1 MEFRKTKVYS
11 ILNNK
16 CPHCS
21 QGNFFK
27 TNHPYNLK
35 EFGIMNKK
43 CTLCNEDFIKEPGYY
58 FGASYVSYALTV
70 GFGIALYL
78 LLGIIL
84 EMETLSFLII
94 FSSLLIVLL
103 PLLYRISRLI
113 WINFFVSYSESSYQK
128 AVRGNHKNSGIPHR
142 MDYNGL

>member
-16 CPHCS
+16 CPHCN

-35 EFGIMNKK
+35 EFGIMNRK
-43 CTLCNEDFIKEPGYY
+43 CDQCNEDFIKEPGYY

-70 GFGIALYL
+70 CLGIGLYL
-78 LLGIIL
+78 LLGIAL

-94 FSSLLIVLL
+94 FSSLLIALL
-103 PLLYRISRLI
+103 PLLYRVSRLI

-128 AVRGNHKNSGIPHR
+128 AVRRN
-142 MDYNGL
+142 L

>member
-16 CPHCS
+16 CPHCN

-43 CTLCNEDFIKEPGYY
+43 CDKCNEDFIKEPGYY

-70 GFGIALYL
+70 GLGIGLYL
-78 LLGIIL
+78 LLGILL
-84 EMETLSFLII
+84 EMETIPFLVI
-94 FSSLLIVLL
+94 FSSLLIALL
-103 PLLYRISRLI
+103 PLLYRVSRLI
-113 WINFFVSYSESSYQK
+113 WINFFVSYSENSYQK
-128 AVRGNHKNSGIPHR
+128 AVGKNS
-142 MDYNGL
+142 